1 LSISHRIPWL
11 LRTVRIAALPLAVGL
26 PFVRGEALASASLD
40 LSPHLL
46 GAERSAIAAAGRRDG
61 RVWVRISDTALKSV
75 MALPLAQAVSARDF
89 DIIEIEMKTDARV
102 HAFSFHWLRTTPEG
116 SAASAVIERPIHRDD
131 QFHRYMIRLDRH
143 PAWAGP
149 IQWVGIGWMGSD
161 ASIEIEKAELKA
173 MTVADWV
180 KYQWLEIGAPE
191 SLTPLA
197 VNVIPGL
204 RLFDFPLT
212 GVVAVAC
219 MAGIAA
225 VASCRRGGRRRP
237 LSASAGWSSREVA
250 SMGLAVLIGFWIVL
264 DLRTVYSH
272 LQTLDSERRHFFVR
286 SEGERHFFEL
296 DDLPDFL
303 EAVDRRLPDRAPV
316 AFFSAMPHEF
326 HARYRLYPRLVRARS
341 SAAPFAVVFQDPAIT
356 FQSGRLVESGTPLAG
371 RFEPLWRFGPAADVF
386 QRVDG

>member
-1 LSISHRIPWL
+1 M
-11 LRTVRIAALPLAVGL
+11 AVGL
-26 PFVRGEALASASLD
+26 LFIRGEALASAPVD

-61 RVWVRISDTALKSV
+61 RVWVRTSGTALKSV
-75 MALPLAQAVSARDF
+75 MALPVARTVSARDV
-89 DIIEIEMKTDARV
+89 DILEIEMKTDARV

-116 SAASAVIERPIHRDD
+116 SAESAVIERPIHRDD

-143 PAWAGP
+143 PAWTGP

-161 ASIEIEKAELKA
+161 ASIEIAKAELRA
-173 MTVADWV
+173 MTVVDWM

-204 RLFDFPLT
+204 RIFDFPLT
-212 GVVAVAC
+212 GVAAVAC
-219 MAGIAA
+219 LAGIAT
-225 VASCRRGGRRRP
+225 VALRRRGSMRRP
-237 LSASAGWSSREVA
+237 LNASTGSSSREVA

-272 LQTLDSERRHFFVR
+272 FQTLDSERRHFFAR
-286 SEGERHFFEL
+286 SVGERHFFEL
-296 DDLPDFL
+296 DDLQDFL
-303 EAVDRRLPDRAPV
+303 DAVDRRLPDRAPV
-316 AFFSAMPHEF
+316 AFFSAMPYEF
-326 HARYRLYPRLVRARS
+326 HVRYRLYPRLVTARNA
-341 SAAPFAVVFQDPAIT
+341 AAPFAVVYQDPAMT
-356 FQSGRLVESGTPLAG
+356 FQGGRLVESGTPLDG
-371 RFEPLWRFGPAADVF
+371 RFEPWWRFGPAADVF